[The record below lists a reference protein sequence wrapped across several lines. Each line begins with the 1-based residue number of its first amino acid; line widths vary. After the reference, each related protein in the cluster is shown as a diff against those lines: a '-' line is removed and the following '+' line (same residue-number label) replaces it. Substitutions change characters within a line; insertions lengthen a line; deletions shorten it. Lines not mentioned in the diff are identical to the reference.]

1 MTASLENSAVATRL
15 EKHSFYPKPKEVQ
28 CQRIFKLLYKSSLS
42 HASKFMGKILQARLQ
57 QYKWELPDVQA
68 GFKKGRGTTSYQ
80 IVNICCIM
88 EKQGNLRKKKKSTSA
103 SLTVLKPLTGWT
115 TKKCGKFLR
124 NRNTIPPYQ
133 SPEKPLCRSRSNS

>member
-15 EKHSFYPKPKEVQ
+15 EKDSFYPKSKEAQ

-57 QYKWELPDVQA
+57 QYKWEFPDVQA
-68 GFKKGRGTTSYQ
+68 GFKKGRGTTSDQ

-88 EKQGNLRKKKKSTSA
+88 EKQGNFRKKKN
-103 SLTVLKPLTGWT
+103 LLLLHW
-115 TKKCGKFLR
+115 
-124 NRNTIPPYQ
+124 
-133 SPEKPLCRSRSNS
+133 LC